1 MKYKINNKFKIL
13 WKIFRII
20 NSNYKIDPSVFR
32 DIEQRRQNSEAATS
46 SIKDIIENSPSA
58 PPLPKKT
65 DSTTD
70 QIVYNSN
77 YEYTLNNRQLDSI
90 LDLLSLSDATIDKT
104 SEIIRKIDSKALVLV
119 NEINDAIN
127 AVTAAYQAR
136 ISIGCSSNLIWSK
149 IGIST
154 ATDAVTGA
162 AVTYSNYRVIKDP
175 SQEVVTN
182 YYGIK
187 YYQKPSNRD
196 YGFNIIAEVEGSILV
211 GSQNL
216 AVVGTGSTLGIQIGD
231 EITDNLNT
239 PIAFNIGSLP
249 KVVGF
254 GVTSLLGITTSISG
268 NVSLGSSVIAYT
280 GVGSTGNILI
290 GNYVSNIDVF
300 ESDTKVIGF
309 GTIVTGITSTRSV
322 VVPAIKLSK
331 VSISSVTNGVFG
343 FSTYT
348 EYQAIN
354 LSEPSNVTIDSGTF
368 TVIRNTEDI
377 TQNFS
382 YTDSPLDPV
391 TIGIIDTQRI
401 GSGNEIGIINN
412 GESPGPSQWRKILN
426 DSEPSIG
433 AGTTVHYVGASSCPS
448 SLLLSGCAPEG
459 YIYTLEGIIPP
470 SYISLPLPGLDCS
483 SYTTDITTAESN
495 LQSII
500 DKNLPEIQKL
510 ISASLPLRKYRDG
523 NELKAW
529 SYLQSASYLRSEMNN
544 ITSDINSLSGFDY
557 NSL

>member
-1 MKYKINNKFKIL
+1 MEVKLDKSIL
-13 WKIFRII
+13 EII

-46 SIKDIIENSPSA
+46 SIKNILEKAPSA

-65 DSTTD
+65 DSDTD
-70 QIVYNSN
+70 QIINNSK
-77 YEYTLNNRQLDSI
+77 YEYTLKVRELESI
-90 LDLLSLSDATIDKT
+90 LDLLSLSDVSIDKT
-104 SEIIRKIDSKALVLV
+104 SEIIRKIDSKALALV

-136 ISIGCSSNLIWSK
+136 ISIGCRSNLIWSK

-154 ATDAVTGA
+154 APDAVTGT

-196 YGFNIIAEVEGSILV
+196 YGFNIISEVEGSILV

-216 AVVGTGSTLGIQIGD
+216 AVVGAGSTLGIQIGD

-268 NVSLGSSVIAYT
+268 NVALGSSVIAYT

-300 ESDTKVIGF
+300 DTDTRVIGF
-309 GTIVTGITSTRSV
+309 GTIVTGITTRNINV
-322 VVPAIKLSK
+322 VVPSIKLSK

-343 FSTYT
+343 FSTYA

-354 LSEPSNVTIDSGTF
+354 LSEPSNITIDDGIF

-382 YTDSPLDPV
+382 YTDSPLDQV

-401 GSGNEIGIINN
+401 GSGNRIEFVNN
-412 GESPGPSQWRKILN
+412 GESLGPSQWRQILN
-426 DSEPSIG
+426 ETEPNIG
-433 AGTTVHYVGASSCPS
+433 AGDTNHYVGISSWPYDF
-448 SLLLSGCAPEG
+448 LSGYAEEG
-459 YIYTLEGIIPP
+459 NIYNFEEYLPP
-470 SYISLPLPGLDCS
+470 SYISISPTGLSINGATCN
-483 SYTTDITTAESN
+483 SYTTNITTAETN

-500 DKNLPEIQKL
+500 DKNLPEIYRL

-529 SYLQSASYLRSEMNN
+529 SYLQSASYLRGEMNN
-544 ITSDINSLSGFDY
+544 IQSDINSLSSFDY

>member
-1 MKYKINNKFKIL
+1 MEVKLDKSIL
-13 WKIFRII
+13 EII
-20 NSNYKIDPSVFR
+20 NSNYQIDPSVLR
-32 DIEQRRQNSEAATS
+32 DIETRRQNSEAATS

-70 QIVYNSN
+70 QIISNSN

-90 LDLLSLSDATIDKT
+90 LDLLSLSDVTIDKT
-104 SEIIRKIDSKALVLV
+104 SEIIRKIDSKTLVLV

-127 AVTAAYQAR
+127 AVTATYQAR
-136 ISIGCSSNLIWSK
+136 ISIGCRSNLIWSK

-154 ATDAVTGA
+154 APDAVTGT

-196 YGFNIIAEVEGSILV
+196 YGFNIISEVEGSILV

-216 AVVGTGSTLGIQIGD
+216 AVVGAGSTLGIQIGD

-268 NVSLGSSVIAYT
+268 NVALGSSVIAYT

-300 ESDTKVIGF
+300 DTDTRVIGF
-309 GTIVTGITSTRSV
+309 GTIVTGITTRNINV
-322 VVPAIKLSK
+322 VVPSIKLSK
-331 VSISSVTNGVFG
+331 VSISSVTNSIFG

-354 LSEPSNVTIDSGTF
+354 LSEPSNITIDSGIF
-368 TVIRNTEDI
+368 TVIRQTEDI
-377 TQNFS
+377 TENFN

-401 GSGNEIGIINN
+401 GSGNRIEFVNN
-412 GESPGPSQWRKILN
+412 GESLGPSQWRQILN
-426 DSEPSIG
+426 ETEPIIG
-433 AGTTVHYVGASSCPS
+433 AGDTNHYVGISSWPYDF
-448 SLLLSGCAPEG
+448 LSGYAEEG
-459 YIYTLEGIIPP
+459 NIYNFEEYLPP
-470 SYISLPLPGLDCS
+470 SYISISPTGLSINGATCN
-483 SYTTDITTAESN
+483 SYTTNITTAETN

-500 DKNLPEIQKL
+500 DKNLPEIYRL

-529 SYLQSASYLRSEMNN
+529 SYLQSASYLRGEMNN
-544 ITSDINSLSGFDY
+544 IQSDINSLSSFDY